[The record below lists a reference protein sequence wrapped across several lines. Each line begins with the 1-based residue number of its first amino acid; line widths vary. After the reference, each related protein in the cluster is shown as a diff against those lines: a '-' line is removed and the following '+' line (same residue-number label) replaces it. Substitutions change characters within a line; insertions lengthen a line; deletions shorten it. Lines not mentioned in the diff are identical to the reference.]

1 MKQDC
6 DKYAECR
13 KPVQVCTGKC
23 PEYRKIKWVTI
34 TGKTAGKDKIMKWEW
49 NGHKLPPLYRLVM
62 RIIMIP
68 VAHTARLILVFAIFI
83 GWGELEA
90 SRLWRDTK

>member
-1 MKQDC
+1 MKNESPARRLDGLVGI
-6 DKYAECR
+6 R
-13 KPVQVCTGKC
+13 P
-23 PEYRKIKWVTI
+23 
-34 TGKTAGKDKIMKWEW
+34 AGKDKIMKWEW